1 MPGIHQGS
9 LERYAPAQSEKED
22 GRGNQES
29 IAAPRHPHGTIKF
42 NELLN
47 FEFEMNH
54 HSEPLTHLPPEQEV
68 IRAMCFHPSG
78 AFVEFPK
85 EDVETSI
92 PARFEKIVRIYPE
105 QIAVKSNND
114 TVTYTELNATANRIA
129 HTLLERL
136 GPKTQLVTILL
147 EKDVSQLAAM
157 LGVFLQEA
165 GFANCTTLRQFFCSG
180 EALSYELQQRF
191 FERTGA
197 ALHNLYGPTEAS
209 IDVTA
214 WECRRDSDCTAVPI
228 GRPIA
233 NTQIYILDQYLAPV
247 PVGVVGEIYIG
258 GDGLARS
265 YLNQPELTAEKFI
278 YHSFNGEPARRL
290 YKTGDLARYLPDG
303 NIEFLGRVDNQV
315 KIRGFRIE
323 LGEIEATLAQHPDI
337 QQAVLLARED
347 TPGDRRLVSYWV
359 ATDGSSPSAHD
370 LRSFLHQKL
379 PDYMVPSTF
388 VFLDS
393 LPLTPNGKLDRKALP
408 APDQSRTELNDAF
421 AAPRNPVAK
430 ILADIWCTV
439 LKLDK
444 VGIHDNFFHL
454 GGHSLLATRVVSRIR
469 DAFKLDLPFRALFE
483 APTVQGLAQKLKDIG
498 DKQEVTQTE
507 QITPVAR
514 EQYRVQRSNY
524 QA

>member
-1 MPGIHQGS
+1 
-9 LERYAPAQSEKED
+9 
-22 GRGNQES
+22 
-29 IAAPRHPHGTIKF
+29 
-42 NELLN
+42 
-47 FEFEMNH
+47 
-54 HSEPLTHLPPEQEV
+54 
-68 IRAMCFHPSG
+68 MCFHPSG

-290 YKTGDLARYLPDG
+290 
-303 NIEFLGRVDNQV
+303 VQ
-315 KIRGFRIE
+315 
-323 LGEIEATLAQHPDI
+323 
-337 QQAVLLARED
+337 
-347 TPGDRRLVSYWV
+347 DRRSCAL
-359 ATDGSSPSAHD
+359 
-370 LRSFLHQKL
+370 
-379 PDYMVPSTF
+379 
-388 VFLDS
+388 
-393 LPLTPNGKLDRKALP
+393 LT
-408 APDQSRTELNDAF
+408 
-421 AAPRNPVAK
+421 
-430 ILADIWCTV
+430 
-439 LKLDK
+439 
-444 VGIHDNFFHL
+444 
-454 GGHSLLATRVVSRIR
+454 
-469 DAFKLDLPFRALFE
+469 
-483 APTVQGLAQKLKDIG
+483 
-498 DKQEVTQTE
+498 
-507 QITPVAR
+507 
-514 EQYRVQRSNY
+514 
-524 QA
+524 